1 LLDLAL
7 VALDME
13 WAIPAANELFKVGG
27 AGVLPLD
34 LRTPPHPAPLLLQ
47 MATARLEGQSWKQVR
62 ALDNETFPH
71 GDCCRLDTLICSYL
85 NTRCF
90 APHQVLMGGLID
102 GINAEIP
109 NSGKG
114 WTKDLLSPIEQGL
127 KAQVRQS
134 GEREAVPPC

>member
-1 LLDLAL
+1 MLCPSRRWLPPAWRDRAGSRYEDFSLGAL
-7 VALDME
+7 TC
-13 WAIPAANELFKVGG
+13 ANL
-27 AGVLPLD
+27 
-34 LRTPPHPAPLLLQ
+34 
-47 MATARLEGQSWKQVR
+47 
-62 ALDNETFPH
+62 
-71 GDCCRLDTLICSYL
+71 Y
-85 NTRCF
+85 TRF

-134 GEREAVPPC
+134 DELLRKG